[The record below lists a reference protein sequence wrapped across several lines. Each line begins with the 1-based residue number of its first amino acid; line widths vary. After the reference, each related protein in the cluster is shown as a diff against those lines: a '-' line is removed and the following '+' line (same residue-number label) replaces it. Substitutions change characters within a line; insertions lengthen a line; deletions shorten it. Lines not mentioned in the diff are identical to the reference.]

1 MFIHRLQTA
10 LHSILSTRIVLH
22 TATVLR
28 QDIVDSRA
36 TFGQNR
42 QPGSIRFAE
51 DTMELVPEDVELQET
66 QTNNYS

>member
-1 MFIHRLQTA
+1 MV

-36 TFGQNR
+36 TVAQHQRLTRIG
-42 QPGSIRFAE
+42 FAE
-51 DTMELVPEDVELQET
+51 NIVELVPEDVELQET
-66 QTNNYS
+66 RR